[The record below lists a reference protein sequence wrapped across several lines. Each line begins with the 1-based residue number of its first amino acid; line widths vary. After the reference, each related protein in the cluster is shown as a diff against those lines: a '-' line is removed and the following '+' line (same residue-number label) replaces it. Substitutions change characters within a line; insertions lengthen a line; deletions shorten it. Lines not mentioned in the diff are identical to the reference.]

1 MRIVMFYQSL
11 ISDWNHGNA
20 HFLRGIATELL
31 GRGHVID
38 IYEPANSWSVE
49 NLFREYGDAPV
60 REFQKAYPQLSST
73 RYDLKTF
80 DLDRA
85 LENADLVLVH
95 EWNEPELVE
104 KIGKRARFPHQF
116 KLLFHDTHHRL
127 ATQGRLD
134 FRLDHYDGVLSYGAV
149 ITDLYLRRNW
159 IERAW
164 TWHEAA
170 DVRVFHPLPQIERVD
185 DLVWIGN
192 WGDEERSEELREFLL
207 GPVSKLGLRG
217 RIYGVRYPRKAIDEI
232 EQAGLSYHNWLPNYR
247 VPQAF
252 ARARMTLHIPR
263 APYVHHLPGIPTI
276 RVFESLACGIPL
288 ICSPWDDVECL
299 FRTGKDY
306 LLAHKGDQMRQHLSD
321 VLHDHALA
329 EELAVNGLETILQRH
344 TCTHRVDELLAI
356 YQELAPHSTAI
367 QTKGAIE
374 ERNQTAVA

>member
-1 MRIVMFYQSL
+1 MRIVMFCQSL

-20 HFLRGIATELL
+20 HFLRGIATELMA
-31 GRGHVID
+31 RGHVID
-38 IYEPANSWSVE
+38 VYEPANSWSVE
-49 NLFREYGDAPV
+49 NLFREYGETPV
-60 REFQKAYPQLSST
+60 REFQEAYPQLSST

-104 KIGKRARFPHQF
+104 QIGKRAQFPHRF

-127 ATQGRLD
+127 ATQERLD
-134 FRLDHYDGVLSYGAV
+134 FRLDDYDGVLSYGAV
-149 ITDLYLRRNW
+149 ITDMYLRRGW

-170 DVRVFHPLPQIERVD
+170 DVRVFHPLPEIERVD

-192 WGDEERSEELREFLL
+192 WGDEERSDELREFLL
-207 GPVSKLGLRG
+207 GPVSNLGLRG
-217 RIYGVRYPRKAIDEI
+217 RIYGVRYPRKAIDAI

-252 ARARMTLHIPR
+252 ASARVTLHVPR
-263 APYVHHLPGIPTI
+263 APYVQHLPGIPTI
-276 RVFESLACGIPL
+276 RVFEALACGIPL
-288 ICSPWDDVECL
+288 ICSPWADIECL
-299 FRTGKDY
+299 FRTGKDF
-306 LLAHKGDQMRQHLSD
+306 LLAHNREQMRRHLSD
-321 VLHDHALA
+321 VLHDRALA

-344 TCTHRVDELLAI
+344 TCGHRVDELLTI
-356 YQELAPHSTAI
+356 YKELTAH
-367 QTKGAIE
+367 TTAAIE